1 VTLRRLGVGPRERR
15 DTLDGVHQALIKYT
29 AMRMAL
35 FVAVLIVLGL
45 LMGPSLGML
54 IASALI
60 SLALSYLLLR
70 GPRDQLTQAITERTE
85 QRLNDKAAAREAGLE
100 RSDADIEDDLA
111 DQAIR
116 AEQEPRQP

>member
-1 VTLRRLGVGPRERR
+1 M
-15 DTLDGVHQALIKYT
+15 HQALIKYT

-45 LMGPSLGML
+45 IMGPSVGML
-54 IASALI
+54 LASALI

-70 GPRDQLTQAITERTE
+70 GPRDQLTLAITQRTE

-100 RSDADIEDDLA
+100 RSDDDVEDDLA
-111 DQAIR
+111 DQALR
-116 AEQEPRQP
+116 AEREQQQK